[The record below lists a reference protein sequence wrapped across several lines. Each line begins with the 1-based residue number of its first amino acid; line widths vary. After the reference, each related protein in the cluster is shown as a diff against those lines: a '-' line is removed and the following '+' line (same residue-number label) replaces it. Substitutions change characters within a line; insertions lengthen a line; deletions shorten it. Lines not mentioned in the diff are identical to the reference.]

1 MSSSKSTRG
10 MTILEV
16 MMAMVVL
23 AIALTASL
31 AAMQQGNVELRLGQT
46 RQQKLMLAQAV
57 LERERLIDK
66 DVFFTPA
73 TAYPAQPT
81 SDLSALAV
89 SVAPWVVDPVAAS
102 ADPNDLSTGAYF
114 NITADGL
121 ITRATG
127 IAANT
132 PCNAVPV
139 GTICRETF
147 THLGLPYNSNAGYV
161 AFNGPSG
168 TLPAGSR
175 VATTWVRVSRR
186 PGATIPPEVDV
197 TVNQVNVQ

>member
-1 MSSSKSTRG
+1 MRPSKPMRG
-10 MTILEV
+10 MSILEV

-73 TAYPAQPT
+73 TPIPAQPT
-81 SDLSALAV
+81 SDITALAI
-89 SVAPWVVDPVAAS
+89 SAAPWVVDPVAAS

-114 NITADGL
+114 NITADGM

-132 PCNAVPV
+132 PCNAVPI
-139 GTICRETF
+139 GTICRETY
-147 THLGLPYNSNAGYV
+147 THLGLPYTSVGANA
-161 AFNGPSG
+161 AWNGPSG
-168 TLPAGSR
+168 TLTAGSR
-175 VATTWVRVSRR
+175 VATTWVRVTRR
-186 PGATIPPEVDV
+186 PAANIPPEVDV
-197 TVNQVNVQ
+197 IVNQVNVQ